1 MSKLW
6 ELLLMNTGYRQILRN
21 QKTWD
26 IYQSRIQIFCSYS
39 KFKFWITTEYA
50 PTDLYI
56 YLFGT
61 KTVETIDMAVVQQ
74 TVVTLCCT
82 ILFKAIKQPQKCLQ
96 NRFHKIAETE
106 INTESKQIQTK
117 NKISYYLLHQHKS
130 VL

>member
-1 MSKLW
+1 MGTTANEHTLSSNFAKSENLRHLSKQNSNFRDAW
-6 ELLLMNTGYRQILRN
+6 R
-21 QKTWD
+21 
-26 IYQSRIQIFCSYS
+26 
-39 KFKFWITTEYA
+39 ITTENA
-50 PTDLYI
+50 PTDLNI

-61 KTVETIDMAVVQQ
+61 KVVETIDMAVVQQ
-74 TVVTLCCT
+74 TIVTLCCA

-96 NRFHKIAETE
+96 NRFHKFAETE